1 MRVVFMGTPDFAI
14 PTLQA
19 IFKSKHQVVGVVTRE
34 DKPKG
39 RGLKV
44 LPPPVKRVALKE
56 GLPVLQPVSLKEPG
70 FLQRLREWK
79 ADVFVVVAF
88 RILPPEVFTIPPVGT
103 INLHASLLPKY
114 RGAAPIQWA
123 LINGETETGVTTFFI
138 DEHVD
143 TGTVLLQ
150 EKIRIEPDDT
160 AEELHDRLA
169 ALGARVVVRTL
180 DQLEKGELQS
190 RPQVGTP
197 TRAPKINKSDCEIDW
212 RQSADKIVNLIRGV
226 SPVPGAF
233 TYVEGKLLKIFRAK
247 AIEAHVLRSAVPGEV
262 LEANSENGIVI
273 ASGKDAVALREVQL
287 EGKKRM
293 TVAEFLRGHPLRTGI
308 ILGEKRSR
316 IPKDVRGC

>member
-14 PTLQA
+14 PTLRA
-19 IFKSKHQVVGVVTRE
+19 ILKSKHQVVGVVTGE

-44 LPPPVKRVALKE
+44 LPPPVKVVAVKE
-56 GLPVLQPVSLKEPG
+56 GLPVLQPASLKEPS
-70 FLQRLREWK
+70 FLKGLQDWK

-88 RILPPEVFTIPPVGT
+88 RILPPEVFAIPPVGT

-143 TGTVLLQ
+143 TGTILLQ
-150 EKIRIEPDDT
+150 EKIGIKPDDT

-180 DQLEKGELQS
+180 DRLEKGELQS

-197 TRAPKINKSDCEIDW
+197 TRAPRINKSDCEIDW
-212 RQSADKIVNLIRGV
+212 NWPAGKIVNLIRGV

-233 TYVEGKLLKIFRAK
+233 AHFNRKILKIFRAK
-247 AIEAHVLRSAVPGEV
+247 SVDKHVPKSAVPGEI
-262 LEANSENGIVI
+262 LEADAKNGIVV
-273 ASGKDAVALREVQL
+273 ASGKGAVALLEIQL
-287 EGKKRM
+287 AGKKRM
-293 TVAEFLRGHPLRTGI
+293 TAAEFLRGHPLRKGT
-308 ILGEKRSR
+308 ILGEKILR
-316 IPKDVRGC
+316 IPKDMR

>member
-1 MRVVFMGTPDFAI
+1 MRIVFMGTPDFAI

-19 IFKSKHQVVGVVTRE
+19 LLKSKHHVVGVVTRE

-39 RGLKV
+39 RGLQV
-44 LPPPVKRVALKE
+44 LPPPVKVLARQE

-70 FLQRLREWK
+70 FLQELQNWK

-143 TGTVLLQ
+143 TGTILLQ
-150 EKIRIEPDDT
+150 EKIAIRPEDT
-160 AEELHDRLA
+160 AEELHNRLS
-169 ALGARVVVRTL
+169 ALGAQVVVRTL
-180 DQLEKGELQS
+180 DLLKRGKLQPK
-190 RPQVGTP
+190 PQVGVP
-197 TRAPKINKSDCEIDW
+197 TRAPKIKKGDCEIDW
-212 RQSADKIVNLIRGV
+212 HQPADKIVNLIRGV

-233 TYVEGKLLKIFRAK
+233 THFEGKLLKIFRAK
-247 AIEAHVLRSAVPGEV
+247 AVSELKLHDSVPGEMIDV
-262 LEANSENGIVI
+262 SGQNGIVV
-273 ASGKDAVALREVQL
+273 AAGEGAVALLEVQL
-287 EGKKRM
+287 AGKKRM
-293 TVAEFLRGHPLRTGI
+293 SAAEFLHGHPLQAGT
-308 ILGEKRSR
+308 ILGMKTLR
-316 IPKDVRGC
+316 ILKDTP